1 MNDVTKEALIQD
13 LNGDLAGVLGAII
26 QRLAYAAKATSRY
39 GLRLT
44 EFFLSGI
51 PNEQAHAQV
60 LVKRIVALGGEP
72 TTVPRAV
79 PVANTNGEMLEA
91 LLGSLRQAI
100 GDYTERVREAYE
112 HSNRALARELED
124 MLREEKVEAART
136 ERLLSSWRL

>member
-1 MNDVTKEALIQD
+1 VAQEALIQD

-26 QRLAYAAKATSRY
+26 QRLTYAAKATSRY
-39 GLRLT
+39 GRRLT

-51 PNEQAHAQV
+51 PTEQGHAQV
-60 LVKRIVALGGEP
+60 LAKRIVALGGEP

-79 PVANTNGEMLEA
+79 PVADTNREMLEA

-100 GDYTERVREAYE
+100 GDYTERVRDAFE
-112 HSNRALARELED
+112 HSNRALGRELED
-124 MLREEKVEAART
+124 MLRDEKVEAART